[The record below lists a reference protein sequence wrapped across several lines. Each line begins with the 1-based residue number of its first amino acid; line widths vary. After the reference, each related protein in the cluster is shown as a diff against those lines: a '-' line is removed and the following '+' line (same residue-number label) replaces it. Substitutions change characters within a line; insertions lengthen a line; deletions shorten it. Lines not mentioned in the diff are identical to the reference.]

1 MKQRIA
7 IITRSQLEAEMT
19 EAFNAHWKTVFARME
34 PSCCGQPARLVIW
47 NEKVFLR
54 QMLEQLTEK
63 FGLEEPK

>member
-1 MKQRIA
+1 
-7 IITRSQLEAEMT
+7 MT